1 MERSLY
7 VNHCLSLNSQLNPD
21 RLYNRLK
28 ERAKDYYINNNGGS
42 ATDQDGVGV
51 VLTHAENDAKAAE
64 YQQYLDSQKD
74 LDDES
79 SW

>member
-28 ERAKDYYINNNGGS
+28 ERAKDYYINNNASS
-42 ATDQDGVGV
+42 AMDQNGVGL
-51 VLTHAENDAKAAE
+51 VLTHADKDAKAAE
-64 YQQYLDSQKD
+64 YQQYL
-74 LDDES
+74 ES
-79 SW
+79 